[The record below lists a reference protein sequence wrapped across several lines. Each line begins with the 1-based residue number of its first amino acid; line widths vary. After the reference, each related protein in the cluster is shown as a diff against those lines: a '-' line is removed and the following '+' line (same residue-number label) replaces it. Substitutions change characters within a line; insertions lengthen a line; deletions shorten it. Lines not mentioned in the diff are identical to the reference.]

1 MLSATQYAV
10 SNKLLL
16 VVWDFSIYLVFSW
29 VCLSANARLLTKV
42 FCWHRLWL
50 MMNPKYDLISMDE
63 LGLPLKSTLSI
74 CLIISWKYATVS
86 IVYSAVPSLQIE
98 RWFSNAL
105 TWILLSGKICLSRTK
120 FMLLEWVYAWP
131 FFRISR
137 WRKPFFQVCLLF
149 FFSQSYWVFF
159 TMQRPEPE
167 IKPTFLVKSTWNWS
181 CQCCDWAESFTLNFS
196 NNLCSTI
203 EFLRLIQ
210 IVLLSKKIAVF
221 AVLKLNT
228 VVPLFELTCR
238 LWIIPGPTSW
248 SLGT

>member
-1 MLSATQYAV
+1 MQLATNCYEWFGI
-10 SNKLLL
+10 S
-16 VVWDFSIYLVFSW
+16 SIYLVFSW

-210 IVLLSKKIAVF
+210 TVLLSKKIAVF